1 MGIKSQLRFYCEI
14 EYGHAF
20 ALRQRNNYS
29 LFTKIRN
36 YHYLFYTQN
45 TRKARFNLIDIILA
59 TKRNPFS

>member
-1 MGIKSQLRFYCEI
+1 MGIKGQLGIYCEI

-36 YHYLFYTQN
+36 YHYLFYT
-45 TRKARFNLIDIILA
+45 
-59 TKRNPFS
+59 